1 MNNKLIAIVNI
12 LLTLQLIVFRA
23 ADHDS
28 ETILFLQLVV
38 PELDYLF
45 QGFSYLSC
53 VTQYQNWE
61 ETTPEISIFKAL
73 EKLLLHCHISFYDS
87 KNSKTA
93 LINAKAGLF
102 SHISHPSETS
112 LGWK

>member
-1 MNNKLIAIVNI
+1 MNNKLMAIVNI
-12 LLTLQLIVFRA
+12 FLTLWLLVFRA

-38 PELDYLF
+38 PELDHLF
-45 QGFSYLSC
+45 QGFSHLSC
-53 VTQYQNWE
+53 VTEYQNWE

-73 EKLLLHCHISFYDS
+73 EKLLLHRHIAFCDS

-93 LINAKAGLF
+93 LISAKTDLF
-102 SHISHPSETS
+102 SHISYPSETS